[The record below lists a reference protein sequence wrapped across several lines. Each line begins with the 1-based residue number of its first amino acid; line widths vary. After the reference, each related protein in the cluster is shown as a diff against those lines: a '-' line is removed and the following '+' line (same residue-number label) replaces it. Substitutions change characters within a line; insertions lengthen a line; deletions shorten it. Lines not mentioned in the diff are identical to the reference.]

1 MRYPI
6 LFALMTA
13 VFWGLYGPALGLA
26 RSELLSPFKPYFAI
40 GIAYL
45 IWGVVGGMIGMRING
60 DSFAFSGPGI
70 TWGFIAGTLGAWGAM
85 TLTLAMFTGGT
96 AMPHVVMPIVFGGA
110 VTVTA
115 LVSAFQVES
124 RVLSPWLY
132 VGIVVVGI
140 GIVLVAYNTPHA
152 APPGAPPHGPV
163 ESAEH

>member
-13 VFWGLYGPALGLA
+13 VFWGLYGPALGQA
-26 RSELLSPFKPYFAI
+26 RSALLSPFKPYFAI

-45 IWGVVGGMIGMRING
+45 VWGVVGGMIGMRMNA

-115 LVSAFQVES
+115 LVSASQARLV
-124 RVLSPWLY
+124 SPWLW
-132 VGIVVVGI
+132 VGILVVGI
-140 GIVLVAYNTPHA
+140 GIVLVAYNTPHV
-152 APPGAPPHGPV
+152 PPAREVVPMEGV
-163 ESAEH
+163 EH